1 MPMVITFDTQS
12 IPLETYPNN
21 GCIYTRGGSKDNRSN
36 NDQQQTLG
44 KLSIPAAQF
53 IFTRWLDMVIFHV
66 HKDITVIII
75 FHLS

>member
-53 IFTRWLDMVIFHV
+53 IFTRWLDMVFFHV